1 MIGIVIVNYNTWEI
15 TRECV
20 ESIRSTCQE
29 PYTVY
34 VVDNASPNDSLKQ
47 LNSLYS
53 DSCDVVVI
61 PATRNGGY
69 GPGLNLGLVR
79 AKRDGCDAIIASNND
94 IIYLENSI
102 AYLYA
107 ALKEHPEV
115 AVVGA
120 QQIGTDK
127 RPQGSDSKFY
137 YSVPQLI
144 LWYMPF
150 SHRLFK
156 GTRSQVDSSLKLEPG
171 QEVIAYPLGGCYMF
185 DASFID
191 GDGPYDE
198 RIFMYGEEPVL
209 GAKLREKGKLA
220 LLEKSAV
227 VIHKHHATTGF
238 NMAMYHLRA
247 APSVYLYAKE
257 YARIGSFG
265 LSIHKSLFYVL
276 MVLKSVRSRQ
286 YREIFSELMHVQWKS
301 SNASG
306 AIRNA

>member
-15 TRECV
+15 TCECV
-20 ESIRSTCQE
+20 KSIRSTCKE
-29 PYTVY
+29 PYTIY
-34 VVDNASPNDSLKQ
+34 VVDNASPNDSIKQ
-47 LNSLYS
+47 LNLLYS
-53 DSCDVVVI
+53 GSCDVVVI
-61 PATRNGGY
+61 PSTRNGGY
-69 GPGLNLGLVR
+69 GPGLNLGLTR
-79 AKRDGCDAIIASNND
+79 AKVDGCDAIIASNND

-102 AYLYA
+102 TNLYA
-107 ALKEHPEV
+107 ALKKHPEV

-120 QQIGTDK
+120 QQVGTDGK
-127 RPQGSDSKFY
+127 PQSSDSKFY

-156 GTRSQVDSSLKLEPG
+156 GAHGQYDFALELEPS
-171 QEVIAYPLGGCYMF
+171 QEAIAYPLGGCYMF

-191 GDGPYDE
+191 DDGLYDE

-220 LLEKSAV
+220 ILEKAAV

-257 YARIGSFG
+257 YAKIGDLG
-265 LSIHKSLFYVL
+265 LAIHKGLFYVL
-276 MVLKSVRSRQ
+276 MVLKSVCSRQ
-286 YREIFSELMHVQWKS
+286 YRAIFSELMHVQWES
-301 SNASG
+301 HSASG
-306 AIRNA
+306 AILNA